1 MLGFD
6 RLWPSSRRRR
16 ADAAPVR
23 QRIEPTLPDPLAPA
37 SGKVRLRVRYNDAFA
52 VALTEQEAAQH
63 GLGTEAAWSDVW
75 RSDEPSREI
84 IVDVPVPRF
93 SEPAAEPIQA
103 PAPCQ
108 AADPPPIHTAPTP
121 DDDRRAADAAPTPAR
136 SIQPTLSPAEH
147 AERLLAWCRR
157 RGLVGEVI
165 IMDIERAYAAMC
177 VEEGLRPRAWNP
189 VGCELNF
196 LLTGER
202 GGKKRYATLPGGER
216 RRAYRI
222 TPASVP
228 TPQAMR
234 AAA

>member
-1 MLGFD
+1 MLACLD
-6 RLWPSSRRRR
+6 RLLPSRRRR
-16 ADAAPVR
+16 ADSATAR
-23 QRIEPTLPDPLAPA
+23 ARIEPTLPDPLAPA
-37 SGKVRLRVRYNDAFA
+37 SGKIRLRVRYNDAFA

-63 GLGTEAAWSDVW
+63 GLGTESAWSDAW
-75 RSDEPSREI
+75 RADEASREI
-84 IVDVPVPRF
+84 VVDVPVPRF
-93 SEPAAEPIQA
+93 SEPSAEPIQA
-103 PAPCQ
+103 PAPCR
-108 AADPPPIHTAPTP
+108 AADPPPTPAAPPP
-121 DDDRRAADAAPTPAR
+121 DDDQRVADAAPTPPR
-136 SIQPTLSPAEH
+136 SIQPTLSPIEH

-177 VEEGLRPRAWNP
+177 AEEGLRPRAWNP

-202 GGKKRYATLPGGER
+202 GKGKRYATLPGGER

-222 TPASVP
+222 TPAP
-228 TPQAMR
+228 APIPQAMR